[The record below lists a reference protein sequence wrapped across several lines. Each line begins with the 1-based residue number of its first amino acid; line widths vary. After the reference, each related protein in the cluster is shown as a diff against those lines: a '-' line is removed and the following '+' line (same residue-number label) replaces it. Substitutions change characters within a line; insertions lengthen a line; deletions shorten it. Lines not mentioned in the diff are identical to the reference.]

1 MGAAKPQEKK
11 GVRKGHS
18 LIQLILQLKELDLFR
33 FKEGFILPALN
44 SPELMQYGLRWL
56 KSFSQRWGPGSRWN
70 YLLASYVTPT
80 NGSNA
85 FFNCLK
91 NLNFEQIG
99 KIQFSKGLFPII
111 SKFGSFKISK
121 NA

>member
-1 MGAAKPQEKK
+1 MVDLPDIM
-11 GVRKGHS
+11 VD
-18 LIQLILQLKELDLFR
+18 LPDTMVYLLDT
-33 FKEGFILPALN
+33 IVDLPDT
-44 SPELMQYGLRWL
+44 MQYGLRWL
-56 KSFSQRWGPGSRWN
+56 KSISQRWGPGSRWD

-91 NLNFEQIG
+91 NPNFKQIG

-111 SKFGSFKISK
+111 SKLGSFKISK